1 MLETVCERPAEDLAE
16 DTSEKL
22 SASELVT
29 REPKIVG
36 RPVWAEVR
44 LGALDHNLRAIRAHL
59 DTGRAGQSKSAPRVK
74 ILAVVKANAYGHG
87 AVATAKALARAGADT
102 FCVTCSAEGIELR
115 ESGIK
120 QPILLLTGFWPGEE
134 KRIIENRLTPA
145 VTDCS
150 QLKLLERAAAR
161 AARKLRG
168 PLDFHWKID
177 SGMNRLGASPAS
189 VECFARALA
198 ECKHLRLAGTFTH
211 FASSE
216 VFTTSETSDQTRV
229 FLGAIAH
236 MKQLGMNPGI
246 VHMANSAAI
255 ISRPETWADAVR
267 PGAILYGYH
276 QNYDPP
282 ERNAI
287 ANQKVLLQPAMSFRA
302 RIISVRDVPAGAGV
316 GYNAKFH
323 ADCPS
328 RVGIL
333 AAGYADG
340 IPRDMGNRGKVLVR
354 GQFAPVIGSVSMDL
368 TAVDLTGIPDVQHGD
383 VATIYGTDGG
393 TTQRAFDV
401 ARQLGLVTA
410 QVLVGLGWR
419 VPRIYER

>member
-1 MLETVCERPAEDLAE
+1 MLESVLEYPAESLGENEA
-16 DTSEKL
+16 
-22 SASELVT
+22 VT
-29 REPKIVG
+29 RAPKIVG
-36 RPVWAEVR
+36 RPTWAEVR
-44 LGALDHNLRAIRAHL
+44 LGALENNLRAIRAHL
-59 DTGRAGQSKSAPRVK
+59 DSGRATEGKSTKRVK
-74 ILAVVKANAYGHG
+74 ILAVVKGNAYGHG
-87 AVATAKALARAGADT
+87 AVPTAKALARAAADG

-134 KRIIENRLTPA
+134 KRIIEHRLTPA
-145 VTDCS
+145 VTNCI
-150 QLKLLERAAAR
+150 QLQVLERAASR
-161 AARKLRG
+161 AGRKLRG
-168 PLDFHWKID
+168 PLEFHWKID
-177 SGMNRLGASPAS
+177 SGMNRLGASPSS
-189 VECFARALA
+189 VDCFARALA
-198 ECKHLRLAGTFTH
+198 DCPHLRLAGTFTH

-216 VFTTSETSDQTRV
+216 VFTTTETPDQTRV
-229 FLGAIAH
+229 FLAAVAR
-236 MKQLGMNPGI
+236 MRQLGLDPGI

-282 ERNAI
+282 ERNAM
-287 ANQKVLLQPAMSFRA
+287 ANKKVALDPAMSFRT

-323 ADCPS
+323 APGPA

-340 IPRDMGNRGKVLVR
+340 IPREMGNRGKVIVR
-354 GQFAPVIGSVSMDL
+354 GEFAPVIGSVSMDL
-368 TAVDLTGIPDVQHGD
+368 TAVDLTAIPQAQLGD
-383 VATIYGTDGG
+383 IATIYGTDGA

-401 ARQLGLVTA
+401 ARQLGLITA

-419 VPRIYER
+419 VPRIYDRR

>member
-1 MLETVCERPAEDLAE
+1 MLESVCECPTESLGE
-16 DTSEKL
+16 NE
-22 SASELVT
+22 VVN
-29 REPKIVG
+29 REPKIEG

-44 LGALDHNLRAIRAHL
+44 LGALEHNLRAIRAHL
-59 DTGRAGQSKSAPRVK
+59 DAGRAGQGKAAQRVK
-74 ILAVVKANAYGHG
+74 ILAVVKGNAYGHG
-87 AVATAKALARAGADT
+87 AVATAKALARAGADS

-150 QLKLLERAAAR
+150 QLKLLERAASR

-168 PLDFHWKID
+168 PLDFHWKIN

-198 ECKHLRLAGTFTH
+198 DCRHLRLAGTFTH

-216 VFTTSETSDQTRV
+216 VFTTTETPDQTRI
-229 FLGAIAH
+229 FLDAVAR
-236 MKQLGMNPGI
+236 MKELGLNPGI

-255 ISRPETWADAVR
+255 ISRPETWAGAVR

-276 QNYDPP
+276 QNYDPS
-282 ERNAI
+282 EQTAA
-287 ANQKVLLQPAMSFRA
+287 ANKKVLLDPAMSFRA
-302 RIISVRDVPAGAGV
+302 RIISVREVPAGAGV

-323 ADCPS
+323 APCPS
-328 RVGIL
+328 RIGIL

-340 IPRDMGNRGKVLVR
+340 IPREMGNRGKVIVR
-354 GQFAPVIGSVSMDL
+354 GQFAPVIGTVSMDL
-368 TAVDLTGIPDVQHGD
+368 TAVDLTGIPEAHLGD

-401 ARQLGLVTA
+401 ARQMGMVTA

-419 VPRIYER
+419 VPRIYQRR